1 MIAVITASRGT
12 MFSRT
17 TESIF
22 NNIYGKEAKLY
33 MAHELPIPICFN
45 YAFQKAY
52 KDGCDYFWFVE
63 EDMLVPDGTLD
74 RLLATD
80 EPVCGV
86 DYADRRTGKS
96 LTFKNKKGEVLYT
109 GMGCLLVKREVMDK
123 ISPPWFKRMVF
134 WIMDTDDGDVD
145 YVPKPDI
152 ATTGYGTQ
160 DVMFCYEIRQLGY
173 KINMLWDIPVGH
185 MTLEKKGDD
194 VINNGADMVKI
205 IYPENGVK
213 PDVMTEI
220 GTVELSVNSP
230 SYEHFS
236 AKVKA

>member
-1 MIAVITASRGT
+1 MIGVICPSRGT

-52 KDGCDYFWFVE
+52 NDGCDYFWFVE
-63 EDMLVPDGTLD
+63 EDMLIPDGSLD
-74 RLLATD
+74 KLLELNA
-80 EPVCGV
+80 PVVGI

-123 ISPPWFKRMVF
+123 IPPPWFKRMVF
-134 WIMDTDDGDVD
+134 WIVDTDDGDVD
-145 YVPKPDI
+145 YVPKPEI
-152 ATTGYGTQ
+152 NATGYGTQ
-160 DVMFCYEIRQLGY
+160 DVVFSYEIRQLGY
-173 KINMLWDIPVGH
+173 KINIVWDIPVGH
-185 MTLEKKGDD
+185 MQLEKKGEDIVND
-194 VINNGADMVKI
+194 GTDMIKI
-205 IYPENGVK
+205 IYPENNAK
-213 PDVMTEI
+213 QDVMTEI
-220 GTVELSVNSP
+220 GTKELN
-230 SYEHFS
+230 E
-236 AKVKA
+236 K